1 VDIKRVSPEAL
12 VTIKDRKNQTAKG
25 AGNLDFIIRLKKR
38 KKNRE
43 GSGCRERDR
52 ILSGGLFTKG
62 QAE

>member
-12 VTIKDRKNQTAKG
+12 VTLKDRKNQTAKG

-43 GSGCRERDR
+43 RTGGRETER
-52 ILSGGLFTKG
+52 ILSNDLSTKG

>member
-1 VDIKRVSPEAL
+1 VNIKRVSPEAL
-12 VTIKDRKNQTAKG
+12 VTLKDRKNQTARG

-43 GSGCRERDR
+43 GSGGRETDR